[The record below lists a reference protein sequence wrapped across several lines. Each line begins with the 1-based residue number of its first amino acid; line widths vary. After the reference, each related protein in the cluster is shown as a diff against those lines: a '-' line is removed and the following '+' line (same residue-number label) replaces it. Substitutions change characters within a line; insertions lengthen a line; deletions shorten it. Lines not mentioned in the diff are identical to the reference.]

1 MNLFAP
7 KKEENNPDAEPNIYE
22 KYSFTKDEIDL
33 LSECIKRTTE
43 YYKGWLLINEDF
55 SNQKDET
62 RIAYI
67 KAKIRILNDLQERTS
82 YIGQSEIYKNT

>member
-1 MNLFAP
+1 MKVKAMGW
-7 KKEENNPDAEPNIYE
+7 KKHDEKPNIYK

-43 YYKGWLLINEDF
+43 YYKGWLLMKQDF
-55 SNQKDET
+55 SDQKDET
-62 RIAYI
+62 GIAYI